1 MDFRIR
7 KKVREKLGMSGEMEM
22 MRELTE
28 KYTSDCVNQLARKYN
43 FKVIEAL
50 KYLNIER
57 HEEKKEIQKVKNQML
72 LPFCGVI
79 NSDWCNGVRL
89 NYGLYTQCTN
99 NKDKSGF
106 CKTCYKQ
113 GEKNGTGVPT
123 YGTIQDRA
131 KAGDDFRDPKG
142 KPSIRYANIMEKFNI
157 SLNDAQ
163 NAANSLGWTIPDEE
177 LEVKVVK
184 RGRPKKS
191 VAVSDTDSEASAPAQ
206 KKRGRP
212 RKDKTVVS
220 ELATGDDLIAGLIKE
235 AKKSSQKEEEIPK
248 KQEVEKHIT
257 EPEITPDPIES
268 DDEESEEVEV
278 TKFTDPNTGIE
289 YYKTDENV
297 LYNMESEPVGKWNP
311 NTQKVETLDL
321 ELDDDE

>member
-1 MDFRIR
+1 MLTLW
-7 KKVREKLGMSGEMEM
+7 KKF
-22 MRELTE
+22 
-28 KYTSDCVNQLARKYN
+28 D
-43 FKVIEAL
+43 
-50 KYLNIER
+50 
-57 HEEKKEIQKVKNQML
+57 
-72 LPFCGVI
+72 
-79 NSDWCNGVRL
+79 
-89 NYGLYTQCTN
+89 
-99 NKDKSGF
+99 
-106 CKTCYKQ
+106 
-113 GEKNGTGVPT
+113 
-123 YGTIQDRA
+123 
-131 KAGDDFRDPKG
+131 
-142 KPSIRYANIMEKFNI
+142 I

-163 NAANSLGWTIPDEE
+163 NAANALGWTIPDEE

-191 VAVSDTDSEASAPAQ
+191 VAVSDTESEASAPAQ

-248 KQEVEKHIT
+248 KQEVEKPIT

-268 DDEESEEVEV
+268 DDEEEVEV

-297 LYNMESEPVGKWNP
+297 LYNMESEPVGRWNP
-311 NTQKVETLDL
+311 NTQKVETIDL